1 MAFLVAQMVKNLP
14 EIQETWVQSLGQENP
29 LEKGIATLS
38 SCSYF
43 FFFYIPV
50 FLPAKFHGQ
59 RILVGCYL
67 WGRKDSDVAE
77 QLTLSL

>member
-43 FFFYIPV
+43 FFFT
-50 FLPAKFHGQ
+50 FLYSCLRNSMGRGFWWVAIYGVAKIQ
-59 RILVGCYL
+59 
-67 WGRKDSDVAE
+67 
-77 QLTLSL
+77 T